1 VSIQECAPEC
11 APPTS
16 VPALGFDQDA
26 ELFKALADRHRLTI
40 LATLARAGRRVC
52 VCDLNASLPL
62 NQPAVS
68 HHLKV
73 LKDVGLVTAE
83 RHGTWVHY
91 ALAPDARE
99 RLTAALHAVLPESAL
114 GAALG

>member
-1 VSIQECAPEC
+1 MQECG
-11 APPTS
+11 PTTE
-16 VPALGFDQDA
+16 VPALAFDRDA
-26 ELFKALADRHRLTI
+26 ELFKALGDRHRLTI

-52 VCDLNASLPL
+52 VCDLNAGLPL

-73 LKDVGLVTAE
+73 LKDAGLVTAE

-99 RLTAALHAVLPESAL
+99 RLKAALLSVLPERGLSAVC
-114 GAALG
+114 